1 MYRARGGMRYTK
13 NAVKTGRVKMGKWR
27 TCRKRLESV
36 VKMGSQQRIIGSSGS
51 FFGLGEGRRIPAYSN
66 SANNDL
72 HEDM

>member
-1 MYRARGGMRYTK
+1 MRYTESRK
-13 NAVKTGRVKMGKWR
+13 DRNSEDGKRR

-51 FFGLGEGRRIPAYSN
+51 LFGLGEGRRIPAYSN

-72 HEDM
+72 HEDI